1 MNIIVNIV
9 VFIFGLLSGLVMVS
23 LCQSVSKMEEEEEH
37 RFDGKIFYLCDQEYG
52 CDSTFHEKVP
62 CMSECHHTS
71 DIMHAKNFEYS
82 DGYFWEKEATNH
94 ENMQNSA
101 EL

>member
-52 CDSTFHEKVP
+52 CDSTFHSKVSCGP
-62 CMSECHHTS
+62 ECHHTN
-71 DIMHAKNFEYS
+71 DIMHANNFLYEG
-82 DGYFWEKEATNH
+82 GYFWEREKKD
-94 ENMQNSA
+94 ENM
-101 EL
+101 

>member
-1 MNIIVNIV
+1 MNIIANIV
-9 VFIFGLLSGLVMVS
+9 VFIFVLLSGLVMVS

>member
-1 MNIIVNIV
+1 MSIIVNIV

-52 CDSTFHEKVP
+52 CDSTFHTGVP
-62 CMSECHHTS
+62 CGPECHHTS
-71 DIMHAKNFEYS
+71 DIMHAKNFEYE
-82 DGYFWEKEATNH
+82 GGCFWEREKKD
-94 ENMQNSA
+94 ENM
-101 EL
+101 

>member
-37 RFDGKIFYLCDQEYG
+37 RFDGKIFYLCDQDFG
-52 CDSTFHEKVP
+52 WP
-62 CMSECHHTS
+62 ECHHTS
-71 DIMHAKNFEYS
+71 DIMHARNFEYEN
-82 DGYFWEKEATNH
+82 GYFWEREKKDED
-94 ENMQNSA
+94 M
-101 EL
+101 